1 MDGGQHEERLED
13 RLSALSVEGDDG
25 VSALKPALGLGQRAG
40 AVSRFA
46 AFFADAVVIAV
57 SLRSAAWLLGGT
69 ARVLGRFAPPVHLK
83 PLLFT
88 VAPLLIAIYNVAFWK
103 ATGQTPGKWLMGI
116 KVVPVEGGR
125 LPLRRAVVRLGG
137 YLISALP
144 FYLGCLW
151 ILGPERLGW
160 HDRVARTEVR
170 YLRRQPAS
178 TIVTA
183 EELRRRIA
191 GAVTLEDRVSY
202 QPPPA
207 GSKLRPRP

>member
-1 MDGGQHEERLED
+1 M
-13 RLSALSVEGDDG
+13 
-25 VSALKPALGLGQRAG
+25 SALKPALGLGQRAG

-46 AFFADAVVIAV
+46 AFFADAIVIAV
-57 SLRSAAWLLGGT
+57 SLRSGAWLLGGM
-69 ARVLGRFAPPVHLK
+69 ARVLGQFAPPGHLK
-83 PLLFT
+83 ALLLAL
-88 VAPLLIAIYNVAFWK
+88 APLWIAIYNLAFWRV
-103 ATGQTPGKWLMGI
+103 TGQTPGKWLMGI

-125 LPLRRAVVRLGG
+125 LPLGRAVVRLAG

-151 ILGPERLGW
+151 ILGPERRGW
-160 HDRVARTEVR
+160 HDRLARTEVR

-183 EELRRRIA
+183 DELRRRIA
-191 GAVTLEDRVSY
+191 GPVRLEDRVSY

-207 GSKLRPRP
+207 GSRLRPRP